1 MHHVPTH
8 RLARGAAA
16 LAAAATASLVLL
28 TVAGSPAAA
37 AGSARTDPAPAMS
50 DTDITRLLDSADAA
64 VCTEGADAQMR
75 CYTTEADY
83 RAAEGLSGAEVGT
96 LSMSEC
102 PSGYF
107 CLWEWT
113 GYGGD
118 RVQYRVAGTKDL
130 YSYWRDRGT
139 SYYNRRA
146 AGGRLVDIRSA
157 LPDPNLYFPAGGHHS
172 DLGKESYVY
181 GGNWNNKVDRI
192 VLS

>member
-1 MHHVPTH
+1 
-8 RLARGAAA
+8 
-16 LAAAATASLVLL
+16 
-28 TVAGSPAAA
+28 
-37 AGSARTDPAPAMS
+37 
-50 DTDITRLLDSADAA
+50 
-64 VCTEGADAQMR
+64 MR

-146 AGGRLVDIRSA
+146 AAAAWSTSAARS
-157 LPDPNLYFPAGGHHS
+157 PTRTCTFPPAATTATSARRATSTAATGTTRSTGS
-172 DLGKESYVY
+172 S
-181 GGNWNNKVDRI
+181 
-192 VLS
+192 